1 MTMLKALRWLPDDHF
16 RPDLTWLDGLT
27 EEQIADWVVILPQ
40 HSGKGP
46 RATIVDYGPLSV
58 FRRKRRRDPLFGAI
72 SDPKHRWA
80 SDRIAGVGT
89 HADPLADQL
98 HQERR
103 GALLVYPMVEKESD
117 DDIPAQLKAADVI
130 VGLVFVA
137 PESTGSPDRRLVQFV
152 VKDVNKKDEPIV
164 DA

>member
-1 MTMLKALRWLPDDHF
+1 MPEDHF
-16 RPDLTWLDGLT
+16 RADLTWLDGLT
-27 EEQIADWVVILPQ
+27 PEQIADWVVILPQ
-40 HSGKGP
+40 HTGKSP
-46 RATIVDYGPLSV
+46 RATIAGHGPLSV

-89 HADPLADQL
+89 HADALADQL

-103 GALLVYPMVEKESD
+103 GALLFYPMVETESD
-117 DDIPAQLKAADVI
+117 DEISADLDAADVI
-130 VGLVFVA
+130 VALVFVA
-137 PESTGSPDRRLVQFV
+137 PESTGSPDGRLVQFV
-152 VKDVNKKDEPIV
+152 VKDAAKEDEPIV